1 MKRSK
6 IILLTTV
13 VMIIAV
19 SSCKKD
25 VLETTELSPAGKYH
39 SLQDFYDQNGVATQT
54 FFIYPDQNNIIAG
67 DSGTIIGIAPNSLV
81 DNSGFPPSG
90 VVKVTMREIYDI
102 KSMVLS
108 HRPTTSNGTILKS
121 GGMFYLEFSANNV
134 SYKPDTVLGAA
145 MPSDTGMLGMKV
157 YYGQP
162 DLDYG
167 INWIIDS
174 SSVVIDTLN
183 SHAFSFDSLSYGWMS
198 VNKVFPIVNPA
209 DVAITPIVNTERGE
223 PVDLAVYLLFPS
235 VNSVMNVSN
244 TSSQQSV
251 TAHNIPIGMQAVAA
265 VVGIGRITNK
275 AYFGKTNFT
284 VTSPQNVS
292 VNVSQMTDQQIFDSL
307 ANL

>member
-1 MKRSK
+1 
-6 IILLTTV
+6 
-13 VMIIAV
+13 
-19 SSCKKD
+19 
-25 VLETTELSPAGKYH
+25 
-39 SLQDFYDQNGVATQT
+39 
-54 FFIYPDQNNIIAG
+54 
-67 DSGTIIGIAPNSLV
+67 
-81 DNSGFPPSG
+81 
-90 VVKVTMREIYDI
+90 
-102 KSMVLS
+102 
-108 HRPTTSNGTILKS
+108 
-121 GGMFYLEFSANNV
+121 
-134 SYKPDTVLGAA
+134 

-265 VVGIGRITNK
+265 GVGLGKITK
-275 AYFGKTNFT
+275 KSEFGETN
-284 VTSPQNVS
+284 SS
-292 VNVSQMTDQQIFDSL
+292 VNCRQK
-307 ANL
+307 